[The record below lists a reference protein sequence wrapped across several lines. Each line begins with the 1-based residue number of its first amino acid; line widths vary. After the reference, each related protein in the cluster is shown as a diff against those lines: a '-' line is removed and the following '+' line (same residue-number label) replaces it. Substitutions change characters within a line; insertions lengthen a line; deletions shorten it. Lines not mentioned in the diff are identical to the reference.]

1 MFAYSVLERRIFV
14 FDDFDYTV
22 LKRGVNSEI
31 DNLVNYLL
39 SITDGS
45 VPQYNKFVI
54 TSNRSI
60 DDIDEAFLR
69 PGRLFAIIEL
79 QKIDIDELHNYD
91 KTLAEECKKVYKNK
105 NKLSLAEINRVRL
118 ALNRKKKLNDFATKQ
133 NVVKTL
139 INTKKIGFRTS
150 DNL

>member
-22 LKRGVNSEI
+22 LKRGVNPEI

-79 QKIDIDELHNYD
+79 QKIDIDELYNYD
-91 KTLAEECKKVYKNK
+91 KILVEECKKVYKNK

-118 ALNRKKKLNDFATKQ
+118 ALNRKKKLNSFATKQ

-139 INTKKIGFRTS
+139 INTKKIGFRAS